1 MKSENLSTG
10 NTLVDNELDIRGLVC
25 TLWRGKPWIIAIAV
39 LFSVT
44 ALLYS
49 YLVKQEWSA
58 TAITDKPTVNML
70 GGYYSQQQFLR
81 NLDAKSFAVPQSEQP
96 SISADVYDEFIM
108 QLAAYDTRRDFWLQT
123 DYYKQ
128 RQEGDV
134 KADAALL
141 DELVNNIQFTPRDD
155 AKKTS
160 DTVKLMA
167 ETPADANTLLRQY
180 VVFASQHAAGHLNEE
195 ITGAWAARTIFI
207 KSQIKRQEAVAR
219 AIYEREIR
227 SVEQALKIAQQ
238 QGISRSQTDTPADEL
253 PASEMFLLGRPMLQ
267 ARLESLQASG
277 PHYDL
282 DYDQNRAMLTT
293 LNVGPTLDASFQTY
307 RYLRTPEEPVKR
319 DSPRR
324 AFLMVMWGA
333 IGALVGA
340 GFALVR
346 RPRQPAR

>member
-10 NTLVDNELDIRGLVC
+10 NALIDNELDIRGLFRL
-25 TLWRGKPWIIAIAV
+25 LWRGKVWPIAIGL
-39 LFSVT
+39 LFAIV
-44 ALLYS
+44 ALGYS

-81 NLDAKSFAVPQSEQP
+81 NLDARSFSTPQPEQP
-96 SISADVYDEFIM
+96 SISADAYDEFIM

-128 RQEGDV
+128 RLEGDG

-141 DELVNNIQFTPRDD
+141 DELVNNIQFTPRDSG
-155 AKKTS
+155 KKTNDS
-160 DTVKLMA
+160 VKLVA
-167 ETPADANTLLRQY
+167 ETSADSNTLLRQY
-180 VVFASQHAAGHLNEE
+180 VAFASQRAASHLNEE
-195 ITGAWAARTIFI
+195 IKGAWAARTIFM
-207 KSQIKRQEAVAR
+207 KSQIKRQEAVAK
-219 AIYEREIR
+219 AIYDREVR
-227 SVEQALKIAQQ
+227 SLELALKIAQQ
-238 QGISRSQTDTPADEL
+238 QGISRSQTDTPADEI

-267 ARLESLQASG
+267 ARLETLQTSG
-277 PHYDL
+277 PHYEL
-282 DYDQNRAMLTT
+282 DYDQNRAMLAT
-293 LNVGPTLDASFQTY
+293 LNVGPTLEGSFQTY

-340 GFALVR
+340 GVALAR
-346 RPRQPAR
+346 RPR

>member
-10 NTLVDNELDIRGLVC
+10 NALVDNELDIRGLVH
-25 TLWRGKPWIIAIAV
+25 TLWRGKPWIIVIAL
-39 LFSVT
+39 LFSIT
-44 ALLYS
+44 ALFYS

-81 NLDAKSFAVPQSEQP
+81 NLDAKSFSAPQPEQP
-96 SISADVYDEFIM
+96 SISSSAYDEFIM

-128 RQEGDV
+128 RQEGDA

-141 DELVNNIQFTPRDD
+141 DELVNNIQFIPHDD
-155 AKKTS
+155 AKKTNDS
-160 DTVKLMA
+160 VKLTA
-167 ETPADANTLLRQY
+167 ETAADANTLLRQY
-180 VVFASQHAAGHLNEE
+180 VTFASQHAATHLNEE
-195 ITGAWAARTIFI
+195 INGAWAARTIFM
-207 KSQIKRQEAVAR
+207 KSQIKRQEAVAK
-219 AIYEREIR
+219 AIYEREVR
-227 SVEQALKIAQQ
+227 SVELALKIAQQ

-267 ARLESLQASG
+267 ARLESLQTSG

-293 LNVGPTLDASFQTY
+293 LDVGPTLDANFQTY

-340 GFALVR
+340 GVALVR
-346 RPRQPAR
+346 RTR